1 MIRKSLLVLAVLGAA
16 MFVNS
21 GTQAEAGGCYRGGY
35 GGYGG
40 YYRGGPSYYRSARY
54 YGPGPGY
61 YAPPRRSAFY
71 GPPAYYRGGS
81 GVTLS
86 FGF

>member
-16 MFVNS
+16 MFVNGGS
-21 GTQAEAGGCYRGGY
+21 EAEAGCYRGG

-40 YYRGGPSYYRSARY
+40 YYRGGPSYYRSAVTTARALDTTILATVVR
-54 YGPGPGY
+54 PIT
-61 YAPPRRSAFY
+61 APT
-71 GPPAYYRGGS
+71 AYYRGGS
-81 GVTLS
+81 GITLS